1 MNQSRKDVLKAKI
14 EDQIGVSWY
23 RTYAAAA
30 EDVISRE
37 RLTAEDVSY
46 LRSEAARWDK
56 REVNRNK

>member
-1 MNQSRKDVLKAKI
+1 MNQNRKDILEAKI

>member
-1 MNQSRKDVLKAKI
+1 MNQSRRDVLEAKI

-23 RTYAAAA
+23 RSYAAAA
-30 EDVISRE
+30 EDIISRE
-37 RLTAEDVSY
+37 RLTAEDVAY

>member
-1 MNQSRKDVLKAKI
+1 MNQSKKNVLEAKI

-37 RLTAEDVSY
+37 RLPAEDVAY
-46 LRSEAARWDK
+46 LRSAAARWDK
-56 REVNRNK
+56 REAKRK

>member
-1 MNQSRKDVLKAKI
+1 MNQSRKDVLEAKI

-37 RLTAEDVSY
+37 RLPAEDVAY
-46 LRSEAARWDK
+46 LRSVSARWDK
-56 REVNRNK
+56 REVNRK